1 MHLGTRLLGAAFA
14 ALLLVPATAPA
25 IAGPNETAFLERLVG
40 TWKGTGKISGP
51 EGGNVSC
58 RLTFKPSGARL
69 NYSGRCALSGG
80 SGAQSFTGSIRFN
93 DSSGKFESSSAGKTV
108 AGTKSGN
115 NLVFTT
121 QQTDMRGT
129 GTSTMTL
136 SARNIQVKFDL
147 VNKKGEV
154 HRGTIPFTRG

>member
-93 DSSGKFESSSAGKTV
+93 DS
-108 AGTKSGN
+108 
-115 NLVFTT
+115 
-121 QQTDMRGT
+121 
-129 GTSTMTL
+129 
-136 SARNIQVKFDL
+136 
-147 VNKKGEV
+147 
-154 HRGTIPFTRG
+154 